1 MNSACLSPCIGII
14 QNTKQ
19 RKESNRTT
27 EQRCFQAC
35 SYCHWSFLLSTNS
48 WLNLFSINVF
58 TCWRFSALA
67 FYFFFPMNKPYQ
79 WCFCYWQVTVVLSYS
94 TVWVG
99 GPYLSDASTGT
110 SRLTKLLLKFF
121 LFFLCLNAVL
131 SLSISFTV
139 TVKTRPHFTPHFHV
153 SNFSTFSTLW
163 YCLFTSDGV
172 KTFFSE
178 TDRDIG
184 QDRGIKTWDESRH
197 FGFGRDETRWDWD
210 IVKMFETWDTAETQ
224 VSRHEKSHNNL
235 TLT

>member
-1 MNSACLSPCIGII
+1 MCLRVEGSVP
-14 QNTKQ
+14 
-19 RKESNRTT
+19 
-27 EQRCFQAC
+27 
-35 SYCHWSFLLSTNS
+35 L
-48 WLNLFSINVF
+48 
-58 TCWRFSALA
+58 RFI
-67 FYFFFPMNKPYQ
+67 FFPMNKTYQ

-99 GPYLSDASTGT
+99 GPYLSDAST

-121 LFFLCLNAVL
+121 LFFLMPKCGTE
-131 SLSISFTV
+131 SF
-139 TVKTRPHFTPHFHV
+139 HFVYSDCKNSSPFY
-153 SNFSTFSTLW
+153 SSFSRLKFFYNSTLW

-184 QDRGIKTWDESRH
+184 QDRGIETWDEPRH